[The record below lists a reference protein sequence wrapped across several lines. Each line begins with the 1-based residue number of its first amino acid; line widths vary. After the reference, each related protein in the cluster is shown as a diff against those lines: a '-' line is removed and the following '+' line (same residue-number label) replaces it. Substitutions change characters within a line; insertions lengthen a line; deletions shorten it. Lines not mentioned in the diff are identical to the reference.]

1 MQHVAVLGGSIA
13 GLAAVRAL
21 RSFGIRVTLIEPDA
35 LDSAEGAG
43 RDGVDGRKGVP
54 QSGQLHALLDMGRT
68 QAERWF
74 PGLTEELVSHGAVL
88 GAGGEIQLF
97 AGGTRKVAVPGN
109 ELIGT
114 TRRLLE
120 ERVRRRTLAD
130 AHVTVVR
137 ARACGLRFEGG
148 RVTGVLHQGADGGP
162 ESCLA
167 VDAVVD
173 AMGRSSRLTSWLR
186 AGGWPEPPV
195 DRMRIDLGYATG
207 FFRRGAELPGVRVAH
222 QLPLAA
228 DTLERQPDTG
238 AMAAV
243 EGDRWMVVIAAYAD
257 RRLTRDRDAFLRR
270 MCEMEAAPFGVVARG
285 CELLGGVETYTMAH
299 SMRRNWFR
307 TERLPG
313 GLFVVGDAVASF
325 NPVYG
330 QGMTSAFLHA
340 SCLAAHLRKGA
351 DLTAPAVGYF
361 EHVRVVVDAAWK
373 VSTLADLAQPHVTGP
388 YPPGYRLAK
397 ALSDRMG
404 EASVTDAWVN
414 ERFLDVVNMRR
425 HPAAL
430 ETPRFWWRVGR
441 ALLARRAA
449 VARSGGC

>member
-1 MQHVAVLGGSIA
+1 M
-13 GLAAVRAL
+13 
-21 RSFGIRVTLIEPDA
+21 
-35 LDSAEGAG
+35 
-43 RDGVDGRKGVP
+43 P

-74 PGLTEELVSHGAVL
+74 PGLSQELVDAGAVVA
-88 GAGGEIQLF
+88 AGSEIQMF

-120 ERVRRRTLAD
+120 DRVRRRTLAD
-130 AHVTVVR
+130 EHVTVIQ

-148 RVTGVLHQGADGGP
+148 RVTGVLHQGVDGGP
-162 ESCLA
+162 ESCLP

-186 AGGWPEPPV
+186 DGGWPEPPV

-207 FFRRGAELPGVRVAH
+207 LFRRGPELPGVRVAH
-222 QLPLAA
+222 QLPRAA
-228 DTLERQPDTG
+228 DTAGGQPDTA

-243 EGDRWMVVIAAYAD
+243 EGDRWMVVVAAYAD
-257 RRLTRDRDAFLRR
+257 RRPTRDREAFLGR
-270 MCEMEAAPFGVVARG
+270 MRALESAPFGVVARS
-285 CELLGGVETYTMAH
+285 CELLGEVETYTMAH
-299 SMRRNWFR
+299 SMRRNWSR

-351 DLTAPAVGYF
+351 DLGAPAVGYF
-361 EHVRVVVDAAWK
+361 EHVRVVVDAAWQ

-388 YPPGYRLAK
+388 YPRGYRLAK

-404 EASVTDAWVN
+404 EASVTDSWVN
-414 ERFLDVVNMRR
+414 ERFLDVVNMRS
-425 HPAAL
+425 HPASL
-430 ETPRFWWRVGR
+430 QTPEFWWRVGR

-449 VARSGGC
+449 ATPLG